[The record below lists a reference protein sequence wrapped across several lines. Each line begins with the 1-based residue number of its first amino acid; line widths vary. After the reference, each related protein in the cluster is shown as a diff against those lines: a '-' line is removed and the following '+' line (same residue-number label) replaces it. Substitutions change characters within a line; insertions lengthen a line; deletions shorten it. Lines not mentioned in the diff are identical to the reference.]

1 MSKKSMILEQYQ
13 LLNEKLLTSEFTFGF
28 ELEGIIEYGS
38 SLYDDCCDNYDYDED
53 DYDDDIEGYDPEYIR
68 NKIDNLLMYGATESM
83 NKGLQGSSSVHR
95 DGSID
100 VTHTTQDIPFEYSSP
115 IIPCTPNWFGKVV
128 KLLMEL
134 KEIGVY
140 TNDTCGFH
148 THLRFGSM
156 DERDV
161 VWIYCNLASDPD
173 FFETFS
179 QLDDIELF
187 NRNYASYDSIRKLGN
202 AIYVKDYQTIS
213 ELLTTEKYRVIRI
226 HPQGTLEWRGPRG
239 FMDNDDLE
247 YIKAYFKLLIKF
259 INKISEYT
267 SSNVIAGSS
276 ITKKELFDNLKQ
288 YTKDNTNG
296 MEFIDGNNIKLRSKD
311 RTNRI
316 DRKTVDKLY
325 DLFINKPKVFA
336 SMAIENPNKI
346 EKVFRKF
353 DFGKQ
358 QGLVHILMNTREILI
373 MPFEKKQAMY
383 TPIIRTLTPYKVLKM
398 GLAQYLGEDNIMKI
412 VDSTKDMSDVYFNTK
427 LLYEALMLK
436 SIRQIQEMLLKAIR
450 NTQFPL
456 YNFMTEFREYRGDDE
471 ISMANIIGEKNLA
484 KLAIFLLSV
493 IRYDKI
499 KYSYIDNGDGLDYIK
514 EIVKYYGLDKKWDDI
529 VKDLILFD
537 GKYYKLFINEQDMDT
552 LLYSMNSY
560 LGAYS
565 VLSDEDK
572 EKLRAYM

>member
-1 MSKKSMILEQYQ
+1 MREKSHILEQYQ
-13 LLNEKLLTSEFTFGF
+13 ILNEKLLTSEFTFGF
-28 ELEGIIEYGS
+28 ELEGIIEEGS
-38 SLYDDCCDNYDYDED
+38 SLYDDCCDNYDSDYDED
-53 DYDDDIEGYDPEYIR
+53 ENGYDPEYLR
-68 NKIDNLLMYGATESM
+68 NEIDILLMHGATKSM
-83 NKGLQGSSSVHR
+83 NRELRGSSSVHR
-95 DGSID
+95 DTSIG
-100 VTHTTQDIPFEYSSP
+100 VNGNYDIPFEYSSP
-115 IIPCTPNWFGKVV
+115 IIPCTPNWFGKVI
-128 KLLMEL
+128 KLLMDL

-140 TNDTCGFH
+140 TNSTCGFH
-148 THLRFGSM
+148 THLRFGNM

-179 QLDDIELF
+179 KLNDIELF
-187 NRNYASYDSIRKLGN
+187 NREYASYNSIRKLGD
-202 AIYVKDYQTIS
+202 AIYNKDYQEIS
-213 ELLTTEKYRVIRI
+213 ELLTTDKYRAIRI

-239 FMDNDDLE
+239 FMDQEDLS
-247 YIKAYFKLLIKF
+247 YIRAYFKLLIKF

-267 SSNVIAGSS
+267 SSNVILGSS

-288 YTKDNTNG
+288 YNKDNTNG
-296 MEFIDGNNIKLRSKD
+296 MEFIGGSNIKLISKD

-358 QGLVHILMNTREILI
+358 QTLVHILMNTREILS
-373 MPFEKKQAMY
+373 MPFKKKQAIY
-383 TPIIRTLTPYKVLKM
+383 EPIIRTLTPYKVLKM

-427 LLYEALMLK
+427 LLCEAHMLK

-450 NTQFPL
+450 NTQSPL
-456 YNFMTEFREYRGDDE
+456 YNFITEFKEERSDDGA
-471 ISMANIIGEKNLA
+471 SMALIIGEKNLA
-484 KLAIFLLSV
+484 KLAIFLISV

-499 KYSYIDNGDGLDYIK
+499 RYSYIDSGDGLDYIK
-514 EIVKYYGLDKKWDDI
+514 EIVKHYGLDEKWDDI

-537 GKYYKLFINEQDMDT
+537 GRYYKLFINEQDMDT
-552 LLYSMNSY
+552 LLYSINSY
-560 LGAYS
+560 IGAYS